1 MLNILKFDSEEL
13 QTKKLK
19 VIEKSKEHITACH
32 RNNRV
37 GSEHHKV
44 IRSDFNEI
52 ANMKIMNQ
60 LKEKLRN
67 HEFCIYTDYH
77 DVTRDVNFIEK
88 FVSQIDW
95 LELSAIGLNSKD
107 LKMIAAVLTK
117 SNIKVNDLNIW
128 FVKEYDEELFT
139 TLFDTTN
146 KIDLENF
153 FILLDKQLL
162 SNKVKNICSKID
174 SKIKTFKTENMIS
187 NNISVAVAYYD
198 EKVNIKTLLEAKLR
212 KGQSPIFVNR
222 DFESL
227 DQDSNVNTEE
237 LSETNQLTTE
247 ENNHQTNNRDNSR
260 KCVIQ

>member
-146 KIDLENF
+146 KIDLEK
-153 FILLDKQLL
+153 IVIDLDDKLL
-162 SNKVKNICSKID
+162 SNKVKNICAKIE

-187 NNISVAVAYYD
+187 NNIIVEV
-198 EKVNIKTLLEAKLR
+198 EKLISKVGFKTLLEAKLR
-212 KGQSPIFVNR
+212 KGQTPIFINR
-222 DFESL
+222 DFERL
-227 DQDSNVNTEE
+227 VNAKHQ
-237 LSETNQLTTE
+237 LSEINQLTTE

>member
-19 VIEKSKEHITACH
+19 LIKKSSKHIIGCHNRTHRFEHY
-32 RNNRV
+32 
-37 GSEHHKV
+37 GV

-52 ANMKIMNQ
+52 TNLKIINQ

-67 HEFCIYTDYH
+67 HEFFISTIYH
-77 DVTRDVNFIEK
+77 DDTNFIEK
-88 FVSQIDW
+88 FVSQIDC
-95 LELSAIGLNSKD
+95 LVLNSIGNYSTD

-117 SNIKVNDLNIW
+117 SHIKVKDLRISLVMKN
-128 FVKEYDEELFT
+128 DEEFFP

-146 KIDLENF
+146 KIDLERI
-153 FILLDKQLL
+153 FIVLQSKLL
-162 SNKVKNICSKID
+162 SNKVKNICAKIE

-187 NNISVAVAYYD
+187 NNIIVKV
-198 EKVNIKTLLEAKLR
+198 EKFRKKEPLLEAKLR

-227 DQDSNVNTEE
+227 DSDSNVNTEE
-237 LSETNQLTTE
+237 LSETNRL
-247 ENNHQTNNRDNSR
+247 NN
-260 KCVIQ
+260 

>member
-146 KIDLENF
+146 KIDLEK
-153 FILLDKQLL
+153 IVIELQSKLL
-162 SNKVKNICSKID
+162 SNKEMKNICSKIE

-187 NNISVAVAYYD
+187 NNISVAVTYGDYKFAL
-198 EKVNIKTLLEAKLR
+198 IAKLR

-222 DFESL
+222 DLESL
-227 DQDSNVNTEE
+227 DSDSNVHTEE
-237 LSETNQLTTE
+237 LSETNRL
-247 ENNHQTNNRDNSR
+247 NN
-260 KCVIQ
+260 